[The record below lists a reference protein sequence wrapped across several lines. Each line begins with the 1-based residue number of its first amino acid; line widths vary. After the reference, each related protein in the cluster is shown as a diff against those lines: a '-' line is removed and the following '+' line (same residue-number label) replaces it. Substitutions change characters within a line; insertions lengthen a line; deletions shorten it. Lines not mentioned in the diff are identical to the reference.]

1 MNLIETKSSHIEKKS
16 SYIDPRLAYSKKSNI
31 KKELLTVNSNNGNMN
46 GRVRVVDSYVFDETS
61 TASDLLRGRDLSGS
75 YAIVTGANRGVG
87 LEISKALAYAGC
99 TVILGCRNLKTS
111 QAACD
116 SLLRDRVIEK
126 DLRNSS
132 VYRDVI
138 SYINNHFRIL
148 YINIFLV
155 YVNVIS
161 QTCVRYSYDVF
172 PKFIYII

>member
-1 MNLIETKSSHIEKKS
+1 MNLIETTSSHIEKKS

-31 KKELLTVNSNNGNMN
+31 KKELLTVNSNSGNMN

-99 TVILGCRNLKTS
+99 TVILACRNMKTS

-126 DLRNSS
+126 SLRNSS
-132 VYRDVI
+132 VYRDMMLCDK
-138 SYINNHFRIL
+138 L
-148 YINIFLV
+148 Y
-155 YVNVIS
+155 
-161 QTCVRYSYDVF
+161 Q
-172 PKFIYII
+172 

>member
-31 KKELLTVNSNNGNMN
+31 KKELLTVNSNSGGNMN

-61 TASDLLRGRDLSGS
+61 TASDLLRGRDLSAS

-87 LEISKALAYAGC
+87 LEISKALACAGC

-126 DLRNSS
+126 SIRNSS
-132 VYRDVI
+132 VYRDMMLCDK
-138 SYINNHFRIL
+138 L
-148 YINIFLV
+148 Y
-155 YVNVIS
+155 
-161 QTCVRYSYDVF
+161 Q
-172 PKFIYII
+172 

>member
-31 KKELLTVNSNNGNMN
+31 KKELLTVNSNSGGNMN

-99 TVILGCRNLKTS
+99 TVILGCRNMKTS

-126 DLRNSS
+126 SSLRNSS
-132 VYRDVI
+132 VYRDVMLC
-138 SYINNHFRIL
+138 YKL
-148 YINIFLV
+148 Y
-155 YVNVIS
+155 
-161 QTCVRYSYDVF
+161 Q
-172 PKFIYII
+172 